1 MAKKTFEECK
11 KGDTMYLLDLEN
23 NLEVKKVKLYEIVSW
38 YGEESYEFRFG
49 GGNTVRGCIKARSR
63 CKNLFTTEEEAL
75 AFKDS
80 VEKGE
85 KVFYTVKKGDSVYI
99 VFSGENEVV
108 KATFANDYPLK
119 DYLKVSLNGKLIS
132 VGSNYGS
139 EALENKLSDRWH
151 FTTTVRIFLN
161 EKDAIK
167 SIKDSERRKKKSATD
182 KYLKSLENHDGKPIS
197 HTDNLGSALHY
208 GDTVAY
214 IRRVGIN
221 GHPELRKGVIV
232 GEAKTTI
239 TVFDEDEKKNGKPG
253 RWRRDAN
260 EESFGKHS
268 LQPQSVLLFKLAE
281 VNEKSGFILT
291 K

>member
-1 MAKKTFEECK
+1 MPE
-11 KGDTMYLLDLEN
+11 DNYLIMDSCFILG
-23 NLEVKKVKLYEIVSW
+23 I
-38 YGEESYEFRFG
+38 
-49 GGNTVRGCIKARSR
+49 IK
-63 CKNLFTTEEEAL
+63 
-75 AFKDS
+75 
-80 VEKGE
+80 
-85 KVFYTVKKGDSVYI
+85 
-99 VFSGENEVV
+99 
-108 KATFANDYPLK
+108 
-119 DYLKVSLNGKLIS
+119 
-132 VGSNYGS
+132 
-139 EALENKLSDRWH
+139 ALENKLSDRWR

-182 KYLKSLENHDGKPIS
+182 KYLKSIENHDGKPIS

-260 EESFGKHS
+260 EESLGKHS

-281 VNEKSGFILT
+281 VNERSGFILT

>member
-1 MAKKTFEECK
+1 MAKKTFEDCK

-23 NLEVKKVKLYEIVSW
+23 NLEVKKAKLDRIVKW
-38 YGEESYEFRFG
+38 YGEESYEFELS
-49 GGNTVRGCIKARSR
+49 NKYNVRGCVKARSR

-75 AFKDS
+75 AFKAS

-85 KVFYTVKKGDSVYI
+85 KVFYTVKKGDSAYI

-108 KATFANDYPLK
+108 KSTFANDYALD
-119 DYLKVSLNGKLIS
+119 DYLRIYLDGKPIS
-132 VGSNYGS
+132 VGSNYGND
-139 EALENKLSDRWH
+139 ALENKLSDRWR
-151 FTTTVRIFLN
+151 FTTTARIYLN

-214 IRRVGIN
+214 IRKTGYN
-221 GHPELRKGVIV
+221 AHPEIRKGVVI
-232 GEAKTTI
+232 GESKTTI
-239 TVFDEDEKKNGKPG
+239 TILDEDEKKNGKPTG
-253 RWRRDAN
+253 WRREPN
-260 EESFGKHS
+260 EESHGKHS
-268 LQPQSVLLFKLAE
+268 LQPQSILLFKLAE

>member
-11 KGDTMYLLDLEN
+11 KGDTMYLLDPVNGLEI
-23 NLEVKKVKLYEIVSW
+23 KKVILERKIFW
-38 YGEESYEFRFG
+38 YGEESFDCEIKG
-49 GGNTVRGCIKARSR
+49 DTIRGCIKARTR
-63 CKNLFTTEEEAL
+63 CQNLFTTEEEAL
-75 AFKDS
+75 AFKAS
-80 VEKGE
+80 IKNGE
-85 KVFYTVKKGDSVYI
+85 KVFYTVKTGDIAYIIFDGESTVKKGIFVEDFSPKHYI
-99 VFSGENEVV
+99 
-108 KATFANDYPLK
+108 K
-119 DYLKVSLNGKLIS
+119 IS
-132 VGSNYGS
+132 YDGTIYELGSNCGRN
-139 EALENKLSDRWH
+139 ALDNKLHEDLNWH
-151 FTTTVRIFLN
+151 YKVRLYVN

-167 SIKDSERRKKKSATD
+167 SAKESERRKKKNATD
-182 KYLKSLENHDGKPIS
+182 KYLKSLKNHDGKPIS
-197 HTDNLGSALHY
+197 HTDNLGSELHY

-253 RWRRDAN
+253 MWRREPN
-260 EESFGKHS
+260 EESHGKHS

-281 VNEKSGFILT
+281 VNENSGFILT